1 MQMGSGSFT
10 FEQGGMFPVSP
21 VEAAQAEC
29 LHSQSTRS
37 DGDAR
42 RCSMYGGYGYG
53 GSYYGGSGYGGARV
67 DPNYYYA
74 PYGYGQM
81 PAAYAP
87 YGYSP
92 YGYSQPA
99 TTSPGFQSLEPELER
114 MGEAIRGIS
123 EQIEIMEERSGQ

>member
-1 MQMGSGSFT
+1 MKLIVVFAGLLVVGCFSRMQMGSGSFT

-29 LHSQSTRS
+29 LHSQSTRP

-53 GSYYGGSGYGGARV
+53 GSYYGGSGYGGMST
-67 DPNYYYA
+67 NY
-74 PYGYGQM
+74 YGYGQ
-81 PAAYAP
+81 
-87 YGYSP
+87 

-99 TTSPGFQSLEPELER
+99 TAPSESEVLGPVLDR
-114 MGEAIRGIS
+114 MGRAIQGIS